1 MRVSFLYY
9 EDCPSYDLALE
20 RLREVMDEE
29 GIPNEVEVIKVESE
43 EQARKLR
50 FVGSPTIH
58 VNGQDIDPSS
68 DSRYTLT
75 CRAYRLAE
83 SRALRSCSSSR
94 TPTSPWRSPPAAT
107 SWRPERSSTPPPP
120 RSCARTR
127 RSAKRTWERCKADSS
142 QNNYALVCGAVVYSG
157 VRLLVMKRSFYAP
170 SFRLKQIRFRTA
182 CSAVYCSCA
191 VARAFDSGRVA
202 RAASPI

>member
-1 MRVSFLYY
+1 MSGGRLTTGIHRLSSMCDMKVRRDRFRRVRRDLVRVSFLYD

-68 DSRYTLT
+68 DSRYALT
-75 CRAYRLAE
+75 CRAYRLADDRI
-83 SRALRSCSSSR
+83 SPLPSKDMIRRAF
-94 TPTSPWRSPPAAT
+94 
-107 SWRPERSSTPPPP
+107 RP
-120 RSCARTR
+120 
-127 RSAKRTWERCKADSS
+127 SAKS
-142 QNNYALVCGAVVYSG
+142 QPG
-157 VRLLVMKRSFYAP
+157 
-170 SFRLKQIRFRTA
+170 
-182 CSAVYCSCA
+182 
-191 VARAFDSGRVA
+191 
-202 RAASPI
+202 